1 MFQNRAGFFSHQI
14 FGLTDVGKEIGTLGF
29 YQRFIKGHQ
38 GDILRNP
45 EVHCGKQAVEIGAG
59 SGFCCNKG
67 SDALLPDQLHHLLLI
82 VNVGLMLVE
91 EIPDRNGGFRNIACL
106 RFLQNAVD
114 TGANREGIPPG
125 RRDEADA
132 LMSEG
137 VEMTQTECTA
147 GFIVPNDIAGIQ
159 TRKIP
164 VDEDQGIFLQQ
175 QIKQLLAEKWLILR
189 KQNDSADAGVDT
201 FLQQPVFQRRIE
213 ALEKVTDIGIYGK
226 CRKYAIDA
234 MAPGYENYSDFSEWA
249 FDDVKE
255 KEYTERAFF
264 ADTEEEARQIILDYQ
279 EYLKTNNGGEMEKFL
294 DYMTEQ
300 SKTRD
305 DFAY

>member
-1 MFQNRAGFFSHQI
+1 MEKLQHNRPCGFANLQKRRHHTACHLRITGFDLMFQNRAGFFSHQI
-14 FGLTDVGKEIGTLGF
+14 FGLTNVGKEIGTLGF

-226 CRKYAIDA
+226 CRKYAIYH
-234 MAPGYENYSDFSEWA
+234 G
-249 FDDVKE
+249 
-255 KEYTERAFF
+255 
-264 ADTEEEARQIILDYQ
+264 
-279 EYLKTNNGGEMEKFL
+279 
-294 DYMTEQ
+294 
-300 SKTRD
+300 
-305 DFAY
+305 